1 MYSKLGTTVAI
12 LMGAFPF
19 IALGYTIAGV
29 SAIAIVVYAVV
40 LVILLGGLLLAPR
53 LNLAEASADTA
64 GRSPRAP
71 APPIE
76 WNWEG
81 VNRQPG
87 DEDD

>member
-29 SAIAIVVYAVV
+29 SVIAIVVYAVV